1 MEDKWPHNNQVD
13 DFRPKKTED
22 EQQRDQLG
30 PRGVRGKSDSAKMTP
45 QRKKKTPDNAEGG
58 HTA

>member
-1 MEDKWPHNNQVD
+1 MDDRWPAVNQVD
-13 DFRPKKTED
+13 DFRPKQTED
-22 EQQRDQLG
+22 EQQREQLG
-30 PRGVRGKSDSAKMTP
+30 PRGVPGKADPAKMTP